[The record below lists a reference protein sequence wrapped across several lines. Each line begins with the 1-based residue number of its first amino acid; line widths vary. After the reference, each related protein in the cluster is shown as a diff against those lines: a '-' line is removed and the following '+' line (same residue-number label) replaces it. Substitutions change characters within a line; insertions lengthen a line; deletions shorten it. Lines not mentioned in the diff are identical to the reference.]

1 MMMSDFCFKTT
12 GSGDSIICPEMER
25 LKLQENQ
32 DEAIVKR
39 YESLNFQHWELVVRQ
54 GATFTKYLDGIEN
67 RIEVELL
74 WGIGAICLHGE
85 GRSPNAMN

>member
-1 MMMSDFCFKTT
+1 MPRNGKAKF
-12 GSGDSIICPEMER
+12 
-25 LKLQENQ
+25 QENQ

-39 YESLNFQHWELVVRQ
+39 YEGLNFQHWELVVRQ
-54 GATFTKYLDGIEN
+54 SATFTKYLDGIEN